1 MPFSLINLSL
11 QPAADMSQID
21 VIVAFM
27 IILAFLIS
35 IALHECGHALMASW
49 LGDNTPRM
57 EGRQTLH
64 FRPHIDPVGLLM
76 CIILAFQPV
85 GAPPVGLGW
94 GKPIKPDPWKMKV
107 KPDTG
112 VLLVACAGIVTSLL
126 VGLIITAVLAFVG
139 TSLQGNIPGQFLL
152 AFLIIFGL
160 VNIAMAIF
168 NLIPLYPLDGY
179 QIVYT
184 LLPSKQALKF
194 ARSAPYGP
202 FLILIIF
209 FFLPFIGNLT
219 HASSFFLFHLSF
231 YIWQVAA
238 LVMHLLG
245 SPISLYSL

>member
-1 MPFSLINLSL
+1 
-11 QPAADMSQID
+11 
-21 VIVAFM
+21 
-27 IILAFLIS
+27 
-35 IALHECGHALMASW
+35 
-49 LGDNTPRM
+49 
-57 EGRQTLH
+57 
-64 FRPHIDPVGLLM
+64 VGLLM
-76 CIILAFQPV
+76 CVILAFQP
-85 GAPPVGLGW
+85 AFPVGLGW
-94 GKPIKPDPWKMKV
+94 GKPVKPDPWKMKV

-112 VLLVACAGIVTSLL
+112 VLLVACAGIITSLL
-126 VGLIITAVLAFVG
+126 VGLIVTALLVFVG
-139 TSLQGNIPGQFLL
+139 KSLQNNILGEFLL
-152 AFLIIFGL
+152 AFLIIFGI

-202 FLILIIF
+202 FIILIIF

-245 SPISLYSL
+245 SPTNVPPQ